1 MNNNYFRGSN
11 GLCPNC
17 RKTLVVN
24 LAHPF
29 ERCPFCNYRFQPKHS
44 ADLFESAVHQA
55 AQQRRIQN
63 VKQEV
68 IAASPEEESDINTSN
83 KKMIILIILLCVG
96 ALLLFAIWGGITKHN
111 SNKRADQRTA
121 LIDSHEGE
129 ILMAESPSSFIG
141 KNYRD
146 VELRMKNYGF
156 NNVKLIEYPNTEN
169 DPIDRV
175 SAISIN
181 GYDDF
186 KNGDWFKPDSV
197 VRIYYYTEAV
207 ITTTTISETT
217 SIITTSETVVTT
229 TMNEEAST
237 EQQIQG
243 VTPEFKQ
250 VMDNYEA
257 FFDEYIAFMSKLG
270 NDNDSDDLSVL
281 GDYFSMLEKEA
292 KMMEEMEAI
301 DESELSEADDAY
313 YLEVTMRIYQKLM
326 NASFSMY

>member
-1 MNNNYFRGSN
+1 MNNNNFRASN

-17 RKTLVVN
+17 RRTLVVN

-29 ERCPFCNYRFQPKHS
+29 ERCPFCNYRFQPKYS
-44 ADLFESAVHQA
+44 AELFEGVVHQA

-63 VKQEV
+63 VNPKV
-68 IAASPEEESDINTSN
+68 VAVSSEEESDINTSN
-83 KKMIILIILLCVG
+83 KKTIILIIMICIG
-96 ALLLFAIWGGITKHN
+96 AILLFAIWGGIRKYN
-111 SNKRADQRTA
+111 SNKRVAQRTA
-121 LIDSHEGE
+121 LIASHEGE
-129 ILMAESPSSFIG
+129 ILMAESPGSFIG

-169 DPIDRV
+169 SPMDRV

-186 KNGDWFKPDSV
+186 KNGDWFNPDSV

-207 ITTTTISETT
+207 ITTTTIVEATSNITTTETGVAT
-217 SIITTSETVVTT
+217 TTSE
-229 TMNEEAST
+229 EAPT
-237 EQQIQG
+237 AQQIQG

-250 VMDNYEA
+250 AMDNYEA

-270 NDNDSDDLSVL
+270 DDNDSNDLSVL
-281 GDYFSMLEKEA
+281 GDYFSMLEKET
-292 KMMEEMEAI
+292 KMLEEMEAI